1 MFSGQQQPGVQAGL
15 LTILKGPL
23 EKQPVI
29 FEANSLFVHTVHFQ
43 RGDLSYVLKEGDKVT
58 VEVTEFSGGKERKR
72 MFAKV
77 SQFHYYLYKCL
88 GFFEKICRH
97 ALFENQ
103 AHTTYFSSNY
113 NGLVLKE
120 FVENF
125 VLSSHLSI
133 PLL

>member
-77 SQFHYYLYKCL
+77 RIKNVNLFIIS
-88 GFFEKICRH
+88 IDVCR
-97 ALFENQ
+97 F
-103 AHTTYFSSNY
+103 
-113 NGLVLKE
+113 LKD
-120 FVENF
+120 FGG
-125 VLSSHLSI
+125 I
-133 PLL
+133 I

>member
-1 MFSGQQQPGVQAGL
+1 MNPEFTQLQILLKKSHIFSGQQQPGVQAGL

-77 SQFHYYLYKCL
+77 REDQKKSISFLSLYMT
-88 GFFEKICRH
+88 GFF
-97 ALFENQ
+97 
-103 AHTTYFSSNY
+103 
-113 NGLVLKE
+113 
-120 FVENF
+120 
-125 VLSSHLSI
+125 
-133 PLL
+133 

>member
-77 SQFHYYLYKCL
+77 RIKKSQYLAFLKHF
-88 GFFEKICRH
+88 GGIIR
-97 ALFENQ
+97 AENQ
-103 AHTTYFSSNY
+103 
-113 NGLVLKE
+113 
-120 FVENF
+120 
-125 VLSSHLSI
+125 SHI
-133 PLL
+133 FFRQFAID

>member
-77 SQFHYYLYKCL
+77 RIKKSPFHLYLYTCL
-88 GFFEKICRH
+88 GFFSKR
-97 ALFENQ
+97 
-103 AHTTYFSSNY
+103 TRSSWPQV
-113 NGLVLKE
+113 GK
-120 FVENF
+120 
-125 VLSSHLSI
+125 SW
-133 PLL
+133 

>member
-1 MFSGQQQPGVQAGL
+1 MTKYVVNVFHSNISGQQQPGVQAGL

-77 SQFHYYLYKCL
+77 DRVNEWRNVSQF
-88 GFFEKICRH
+88 
-97 ALFENQ
+97 
-103 AHTTYFSSNY
+103 
-113 NGLVLKE
+113 V
-120 FVENF
+120 
-125 VLSSHLSI
+125 
-133 PLL
+133 

>member
-77 SQFHYYLYKCL
+77 RIKKSQFHYYLFVWRFLKNFD
-88 GFFEKICRH
+88 GI
-97 ALFENQ
+97 AVSENQ
-103 AHTTYFSSNY
+103 ALIISRQIAIDQF
-113 NGLVLKE
+113 
-120 FVENF
+120 
-125 VLSSHLSI
+125 
-133 PLL
+133 

>member
-1 MFSGQQQPGVQAGL
+1 MNPEFTQLQILLKKSQIFSGQQQPGVQAGL

-77 SQFHYYLYKCL
+77 RIKKSQFHYYLFVWRFLKNFD
-88 GFFEKICRH
+88 GI
-97 ALFENQ
+97 AVSENQ
-103 AHTTYFSSNY
+103 ALIISRQIAIDQF
-113 NGLVLKE
+113 
-120 FVENF
+120 
-125 VLSSHLSI
+125 
-133 PLL
+133 